1 MSHSS
6 LQLSA
11 DPSENLTALLAEVA
25 NGSRSAFEAL
35 YRATSGKLFGICMR
49 LLSDRAEAEDV
60 LQEVYVSVWHKA
72 AQFDAAR
79 ASAITWLG
87 MIARYKAIDRLRVLP
102 ASHRHAPIEWADD
115 VADPLAS
122 PLQYTETTTQRARLD
137 DCMEQLDDRR
147 RMLIH
152 TAFFEGITYEELAVR
167 SSSPLGSI
175 KSWIRRG
182 LMQLRACLEQ

>member
-11 DPSENLTALLAEVA
+11 DPGENLTELLAEVA

-35 YRATSGKLFGICMR
+35 YRATSGKVFGICMR

-87 MIARYKAIDRLRVLP
+87 MIARYKAIDRLRALP
-102 ASHRHAPIEWADD
+102 APRHAPIEWADD
-115 VADPLAS
+115 IADPLAS

-147 RMLIH
+147 RTLIH
-152 TAFFEGITYEELAVR
+152 TAFFEGITYEELAAR